1 MSFKCDYCSEPQ
13 DNGVKPNRI
22 VVETRNV
29 TYSLKN
35 GETSSGT
42 EIVKE
47 VDLCVG
53 CKGNTE
59 PALQNLVSG

>member
-13 DNGVKPNRI
+13 ANNTKPNRV

-29 TYSLKN
+29 TYQTN
-35 GETSSGT
+35 GQTSTGT

-47 VDLCVG
+47 VDLCVE
-53 CKGNTE
+53 CD
-59 PALQNLVSG
+59 SR